1 MTHSWGFAP
10 RSACGTRPAR
20 TIPDSIVLLSGCTI
34 TNTLPE
40 INPASGILT
49 LSAAPPVKTVRRRL
63 GCRDENVMG
72 ILQEEH
78 TQPLS
83 GEGTAED
90 AARRIQIDDRL
101 SLIGSFNWD
110 MRSAYL
116 DTELMLLVD
125 CPALNAALREQTEEM
140 MRQSRLVSPDGTET
154 AGAAYIAPE
163 RSPLKAAL
171 QAVIRCLIRLFRFV
185 L

>member
-20 TIPDSIVLLSGCTI
+20 TIPDSIVLLSACTI

-78 TQPLS
+78 APPLS

-90 AARRIQIDDRL
+90 AARRIQSHMSLYMTERYDCRPIRDAAIPVPNGNRL
-101 SLIGSFNWD
+101 LHGF
-110 MRSAYL
+110 
-116 DTELMLLVD
+116 LLVCTTHALTGRCSGD
-125 CPALNAALREQTEEM
+125 PVSVPPTPAA
-140 MRQSRLVSPDGTET
+140 SHDVSVKP
-154 AGAAYIAPE
+154 P
-163 RSPLKAAL
+163 R
-171 QAVIRCLIRLFRFV
+171 V
-185 L
+185 

>member
-20 TIPDSIVLLSGCTI
+20 TIPDSIVLLSACTI

-78 TQPLS
+78 APPLS

-90 AARRIQIDDRL
+90 AARRTQSPM
-101 SLIGSFNWD
+101 SLY
-110 MRSAYL
+110 M
-116 DTELMLLVD
+116 TE
-125 CPALNAALREQTEEM
+125 RY
-140 MRQSRLVSPDGTET
+140 G
-154 AGAAYIAPE
+154 
-163 RSPLKAAL
+163 
-171 QAVIRCLIRLFRFV
+171 
-185 L
+185 